1 MRHLEIKGQLDERDV
16 AAVQELLEV
25 AERADGHRP
34 VDEHRWLDMASGG
47 RQSFA
52 GLVAW
57 EPGHGHPVGYTQVS
71 RGSRSWA
78 LDLVIDPHH
87 RHDALAI
94 GPEMLRAALDVIR
107 SEGGGHVH
115 LWVYRPTATSDEIAS
130 QAGLDRGRD
139 LLQLRRGLPVTGTT
153 GARIDLRPF
162 QVGEDEQ
169 SW

>member
-1 MRHLEIKGQLDERDV
+1 
-16 AAVQELLEV
+16 
-25 AERADGHRP
+25 
-34 VDEHRWLDMASGG
+34 MASGG

-107 SEGGGHVH
+107 TEGGGHVH
-115 LWVYRPTATSDEIAS
+115 LWVYRPTDTSDEIAS
-130 QAGLDRGRD
+130 QAGLARGRD
-139 LLQLRRGLPVTGTT
+139 LLQLRRSLPVTGAA
-153 GARIDLRPF
+153 G
-162 QVGEDEQ
+162 
-169 SW
+169 